1 MQIPSVRAIV
11 RTTLYGIPATLWL
24 LAAGLPFYFMVQS
37 GFKKQFELLSN
48 PFWTLPREWVLEN
61 YRTVLQGPFL
71 RSLLNSAFVVS
82 VSVTLI
88 LLIGSMAAFVFARI
102 DFRLNR
108 LLFAAVIAGLAIPS
122 HVTLIPVYLL
132 TTRMGLYDTL
142 WALIGPYVAFNLP
155 LAIFILTEFMRHIP
169 RELEEAARLD
179 GAGTAAFFWRV
190 ALPLSRPGLATVGIY
205 NAVTLWNEFVFAY
218 VLTSS
223 PSRRTLPL
231 AIWDYQGQY
240 TANIP
245 LIMAVLSLSALPLI
259 LIYIVAQERVIS
271 GMMAGALKG

>member
-1 MQIPSVRAIV
+1 MRNSNIHLIL
-11 RTTLYGIPATLWL
+11 RTALYGIPAVLWL
-24 LAAGLPFYFMVQS
+24 FAAGLPFYFMVQS
-37 GFKKQFELLSN
+37 GFKKQFDLLTN
-48 PFWTLPREWVLEN
+48 PFWKLPQAWSLEN
-61 YRTVLQGPFL
+61 YRTVLEGPFL
-71 RSLLNSAFVVS
+71 RSMLNSVIVVT

-88 LLIGSMAAFVFARI
+88 LLIGSMAAFVFARL

-108 LLFAAVIAGLAIPS
+108 PLFAAVIAGLAVPA

-132 TTRMGLYDTL
+132 TTRIGLYDTL

-155 LAIFILTEFMRHIP
+155 LAIFILTEFMRQIP
-169 RELEEAARLD
+169 RELEEAAHLD
-179 GAGTAAFFWRV
+179 GAGTFAFYWRV
-190 ALPLSRPGLATVGIY
+190 ALPLTRPGMATVAIY
-205 NAVTLWNEFVFAY
+205 NAVALWNEFVFAY

-223 PSRRTLPL
+223 PARRTLPL

>member
-1 MQIPSVRAIV
+1 M
-11 RTTLYGIPATLWL
+11 RTLVIARTAVYGILAMFWL
-24 LAAGLPFYFMVQS
+24 MVAGLPFYFMVQS
-37 GFKKQFELLSN
+37 GFKKQFDLLSN
-48 PFWTLPREWVLEN
+48 PFWKLPREWTLEN
-61 YRTVLQGPFL
+61 YRTVLEGPFL
-71 RSLLNSAFVVS
+71 LSLLNSVIVVS
-82 VSVTLI
+82 VSATLI
-88 LLIGSMAAFVFARI
+88 LFIGSMAAFVFART

-108 LLFAAVIAGLAIPS
+108 PLFAAVIAGLAIPA

-155 LAIFILTEFMRHIP
+155 LAIFILTEFMRQIP

-179 GAGTAAFFWRV
+179 GAGTFAFYWRV
-190 ALPLSRPGLATVGIY
+190 ALPLMRPGMATVGIY
-205 NAVTLWNEFVFAY
+205 NAVAMWNEFVFAY

-245 LIMAVLSLSALPLI
+245 LIMALLSLSALPLI